1 MGGYSIIKNKKDKII
16 VDFGPTPE
24 KRYSADYQSG
34 VLSFEIFHDKEKL
47 ITNCGYFQNYN
58 HKLNILSKST
68 AAHSTLSIDE
78 RSSCKFKKDKLGY
91 FALDSNMKVLNKKV
105 YQDDEIWEIQGSHD
119 GYLKE
124 YGIYTK
130 EILNIF
136 PKNLNISER
145 IF

>member
-24 KRYSADYQSG
+24 KRYTADYQSG
-34 VLSFEIFHDKEKL
+34 ALSFEIFHDKEKL

-91 FALDSNMKVLNKKV
+91 FALDSNMKVLNKKI

-119 GYLKE
+119 GYFKE
-124 YGIYTK
+124 YGILH
-130 EILNIF
+130 ERNI
-136 PKNLNISER
+136 
-145 IF
+145 